1 MLDSVKQHKKDA
13 MNCQKPANPT
23 IIQPTLL
30 TQEEYLQRTLNSSI
44 NSMLQQVATNRTTR
58 RQIFAALLS
67 RLNCFEID
75 SQRTNERHQQVTVP
89 SVPRSFAKRGKYLEL
104 TMDLLKR

>member
-13 MNCQKPANPT
+13 ETSQKLANPT

-58 RQIFAALLS
+58 RQIFATLLS

-75 SQRTNERHQQVTVP
+75 PQRTN
-89 SVPRSFAKRGKYLEL
+89 
-104 TMDLLKR
+104 